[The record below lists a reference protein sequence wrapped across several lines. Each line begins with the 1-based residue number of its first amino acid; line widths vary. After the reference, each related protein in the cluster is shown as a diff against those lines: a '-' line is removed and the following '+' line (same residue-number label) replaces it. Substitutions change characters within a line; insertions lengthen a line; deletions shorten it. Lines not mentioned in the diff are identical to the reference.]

1 MGLSKVHPI
10 WSNSAVTVMEQR
22 NWEMFDF
29 SQKTEF
35 GRQREPVG
43 SLKAEKHC
51 RQWTGPLVRFLQL
64 WCEQRKLCLGLQC
77 WDWGWNKAS
86 QDEGREGYVYICL
99 HDFRCTNVTKQYET
113 GTTWTS
119 YENWKYN
126 QANQVY
132 PHVWIVFCYI
142 VLNWQ
147 TWSSQR
153 PSKETISPRPYL
165 DAMMAIWW
173 PQTDVNKSQ

>member
-1 MGLSKVHPI
+1 MINMINLIMLYNWSVILIIIIILIIYIYYDFIWLVNNMYTYIYVCIYIEICVHESMGLSKVHPI
-10 WSNSAVTVMEQR
+10 WSNSAVMEQR

-86 QDEGREGYVYICL
+86 QDEGHEGYVYICL

-113 GTTWTS
+113 GTT
-119 YENWKYN
+119 
-126 QANQVY
+126 
-132 PHVWIVFCYI
+132 
-142 VLNWQ
+142 
-147 TWSSQR
+147 
-153 PSKETISPRPYL
+153 
-165 DAMMAIWW
+165 
-173 PQTDVNKSQ
+173 